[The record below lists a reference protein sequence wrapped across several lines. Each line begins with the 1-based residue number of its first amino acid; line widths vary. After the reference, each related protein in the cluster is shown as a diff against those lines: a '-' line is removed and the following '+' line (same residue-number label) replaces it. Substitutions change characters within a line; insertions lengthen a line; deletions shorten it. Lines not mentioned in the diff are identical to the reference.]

1 MKRRIITFII
11 LLIILLLFCSS
22 CEVSKD
28 ITTIGADRAPIT
40 YKISNNRII
49 KEIKSNKKYWE
60 KNFKKFGIDRTTTKK
75 PFPSPEDNNKQCNQ

>member
-1 MKRRIITFII
+1 MKKRVFTFII

-40 YKISNNRII
+40 YKISNDRII
-49 KEIKSNKKYWE
+49 KEIKYNKQYW
-60 KNFKKFGIDRTTTKK
+60 KNNFKKFGIDRTTTKK
-75 PFPSPEDNNKQCNQ
+75 SVPEPKYNSQNRK